1 MTTDFHKLGYKKKK
15 LPWVDTMFFSTGDS
29 EAFQDVYG
37 PLRLVNL
44 KYHCMAWLN
53 FGFFGVKGLL
63 AEQYI
68 MVKLIFCLK

>member
-1 MTTDFHKLGYKKKK
+1 
-15 LPWVDTMFFSTGDS
+15 MFFSTGDS